1 MNHYSGLRRSG
12 TRAQKTNVS
21 SKKHPRKQLSDTD
34 SEFSSDDEIAKRRAK
49 VDNDVG
55 FFQSRGSAN
64 HTSTRYALATYVD
77 EIELASIAEPQTYAE
92 VMRAPDAEKWQV
104 AMGAEQDSLE
114 KNDTYE
120 ITPLSDGVRPITSRW
135 VFKRKLGPDG
145 RVTKYKA
152 RLVARGFQQAEGI
165 DYSEIFAAVVK
176 PVSYRILF
184 ALAACLGWKVRQM
197 DVVTAFLN
205 GSLDKS
211 VYMKPPPG
219 MRIAKG
225 MVLKLLRALYGLNQ
239 SPRAW
244 YEKFRKTMEAWGW
257 RVSAYDPCVFIHPS
271 VQMSLCLWVDDML
284 IFYKNDGEVA
294 IFVKQ
299 ISETFSM
306 TDEGKCSYYLGMH
319 VEQAPGSI
327 YIHQNRY
334 AEQILGR
341 YGLTD
346 TTPAKTPTDSSVK
359 LIKASTETANPVF
372 KTEYQSKIGSLNFL
386 SNGTRPDI
394 SFSTGLAARYASN
407 PDQSHMDAATRIFA
421 YIRNNPSKGLLY
433 TKEAGLDLRGYVD
446 SDWAGC
452 LDSRK
457 STTGYVFILAG
468 APISWS
474 SKRQQ
479 IIATSTMD
487 AEYIAATEAAKDAV
501 WIRNFINDLAI
512 PEYSVG
518 SIPLYI
524 DNNSA
529 LKLTRNPEFHSR
541 SKHIDAKY
549 HFIRE
554 KVMDTK
560 EISTL
565 RVGTKDNL
573 ADILTKG
580 LARPT
585 HQNLTE
591 RLGLRG
597 GD

>member
-1 MNHYSGLRRSG
+1 ME
-12 TRAQKTNVS
+12 TT
-21 SKKHPRKQLSDTD
+21 
-34 SEFSSDDEIAKRRAK
+34 EFI
-49 VDNDVG
+49 
-55 FFQSRGSAN
+55 
-64 HTSTRYALATYVD
+64 
-77 EIELASIAEPQTYAE
+77 
-92 VMRAPDAEKWQV
+92 DA
-104 AMGAEQDSLE
+104 
-114 KNDTYE
+114 
-120 ITPLSDGVRPITSRW
+120 
-135 VFKRKLGPDG
+135 
-145 RVTKYKA
+145 
-152 RLVARGFQQAEGI
+152 
-165 DYSEIFAAVVK
+165 
-176 PVSYRILF
+176 
-184 ALAACLGWKVRQM
+184 
-197 DVVTAFLN
+197 LN
-205 GSLDKS
+205 GDL
-211 VYMKPPPG
+211 
-219 MRIAKG
+219 
-225 MVLKLLRALYGLNQ
+225 
-239 SPRAW
+239 
-244 YEKFRKTMEAWGW
+244 
-257 RVSAYDPCVFIHPS
+257 
-271 VQMSLCLWVDDML
+271 
-284 IFYKNDGEVA
+284 
-294 IFVKQ
+294 
-299 ISETFSM
+299 
-306 TDEGKCSYYLGMH
+306 
-319 VEQAPGSI
+319 
-327 YIHQNRY
+327 
-334 AEQILGR
+334 
-341 YGLTD
+341 
-346 TTPAKTPTDSSVK
+346 
-359 LIKASTETANPVF
+359 

-421 YIRNNPSKGLLY
+421 YIRDNPSKGLLY

-479 IIATSTMD
+479 IIAISTMD

-512 PEYSVG
+512 PEYFVG

-529 LKLTRNPEFHSR
+529 LKLIRNPEFHSR
-541 SKHIDAKY
+541 SKHFDAKY

-585 HQNLTE
+585 HQDLTE